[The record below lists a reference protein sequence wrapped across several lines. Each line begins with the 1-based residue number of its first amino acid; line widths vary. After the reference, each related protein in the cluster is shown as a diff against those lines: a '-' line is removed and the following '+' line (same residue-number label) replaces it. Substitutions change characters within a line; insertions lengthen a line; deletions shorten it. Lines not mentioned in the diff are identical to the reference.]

1 MQDQVLTNLPQAAFI
16 TRQRLIEGRPV
27 EEAKAY
33 RLFNGSTENRPGL
46 TVDRYGELLLIQTFH
61 NSATLQVAVKETL
74 ISAR

>member
-1 MQDQVLTNLPQAAFI
+1 MQDQVLTNLLQGAFT
-16 TRQRLIEGRPV
+16 TRHPLSERLPA
-27 EEAKAY
+27 EETNAC